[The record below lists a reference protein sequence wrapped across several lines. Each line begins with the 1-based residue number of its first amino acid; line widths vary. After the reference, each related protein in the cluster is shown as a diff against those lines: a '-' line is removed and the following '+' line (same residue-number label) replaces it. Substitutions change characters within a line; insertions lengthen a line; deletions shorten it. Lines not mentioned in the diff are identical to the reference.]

1 MSMVAERTPQGCC
14 RAKVPQVIGT
24 GRNVLPMCVESGVP
38 ALRQGRREMLV
49 LLLERIVRM
58 DRRTLSLSVMQ
69 VGGVG

>member
-24 GRNVLPMCVESGVP
+24 GCNVLPMRVESGVA

-49 LLLERIVRM
+49 LLLERIVWM